1 MKTCSLNDFMEEI
14 KPWLDKDYIREA
26 HIDDNGHFV
35 LQFLDGMKNVYHI
48 DDCNRDQV
56 KRVLKD
62 LKTKG
67 IPVKE

>member
-1 MKTCSLNDFMEEI
+1 MEEI